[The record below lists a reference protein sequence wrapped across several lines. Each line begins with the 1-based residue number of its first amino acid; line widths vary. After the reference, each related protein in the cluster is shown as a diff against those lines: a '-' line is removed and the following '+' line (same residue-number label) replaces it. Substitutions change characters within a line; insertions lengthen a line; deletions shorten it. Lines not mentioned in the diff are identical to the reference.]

1 MIWGAQWICGC
12 GTHNLEFRG
21 KCRECK
27 LPKAINVGTETV
39 ADVMNNVTNKKD
51 TK

>member
-12 GTHNLEFRG
+12 GTHNLEFRS

-27 LPKAINVGTETV
+27 LPKEINVGTETV
-39 ADVMNNVTNKKD
+39 ADVMEKRKD